1 MFRRWEQCLTGGV
14 EGVNRRRGM
23 PRGLGQ
29 YDDRGVIPEYAF
41 ADNARTDVLD
51 DDDDTRRGTNRD
63 LEMSL
68 AQMAWLNLAALLI
81 DVQRK
86 ERRQ

>member
-1 MFRRWEQCLTGGV
+1 
-14 EGVNRRRGM
+14 M